1 MGFLFLGS
9 SSKAP
14 RQLLDSETFYSTFH
28 NTEQKKF
35 TKDEWDRFTKES
47 TKRAMEGL
55 VSSPEFS
62 KWAVAHADR
71 ITLTPKKG

>member
-9 SSKAP
+9 SSQAP
-14 RQLLDSETFYSTFH
+14 HQLLDSETFYSTFH

-71 ITLTPKKG
+71 ITLTPKKE